1 MVHVPG
7 VQAQRSPRRPVASTR
22 PSWSRLRSMSASTR
36 RWRWCATSVASCWPP
51 VGVPDDAGWGAAAGR
66 PGPGSHPWT
75 DGLAGPGRGGGG
87 RAGPSAV
94 DEHRCPARR
103 LAADPDQPGP
113 GGRQRQ
119 LRGRRR
125 LKTDALDLAA
135 NSDLLGPGTAL
146 VIVSWPRRRG
156 SWLGGWPESGGSR
169 PGPRSRTSSWAR
181 STGPSRSEWRCLEPV
196 RHKVGRLVLAWVHR
210 PGPAQRARVAGCQ
223 QVAATRGSRSW
234 PGWPSGW
241 WPPPPWPSRPTRP
254 RWPGPSSTATAPA
267 GRLRR
272 PDRRGRQAPGR
283 FVAADPVRGVVQ
295 RPGWRWSA
303 LPPLVPR
310 SVTRHGGQRPPG
322 GPSRRAVP
330 RHRCLGRPPR

>member
-22 PSWSRLRSMSASTR
+22 PSWSRSMSASTR

-51 VGVPDDAGWGAAAGR
+51 VGVPGDAGWGAAAGR

-113 GGRQRQ
+113 GGRQRR

-146 VIVSWPRRRG
+146 VVVSWPRRRG
-156 SWLGGWPESGGSR
+156 VGWVGGPRAAGHGPDRAQEPAPGPGRPGLPGVSGGVWSLF
-169 PGPRSRTSSWAR
+169 GTRS
-181 STGPSRSEWRCLEPV
+181 
-196 RHKVGRLVLAWVHR
+196 
-210 PGPAQRARVAGCQ
+210 AGWC
-223 QVAATRGSRSW
+223 W
-234 PGWPSGW
+234 PG
-241 WPPPPWPSRPTRP
+241 
-254 RWPGPSSTATAPA
+254 STDPA
-267 GRLRR
+267 RR
-272 PDRRGRQAPGR
+272 
-283 FVAADPVRGVVQ
+283 
-295 RPGWRWSA
+295 SA
-303 LPPLVPR
+303 LGWLAASRLP
-310 SVTRHGGQRPPG
+310 PPG
-322 GPSRRAVP
+322 GPGPGPGGRAAGGR
-330 RHRCLGRPPR
+330 RHRGRPDRPGLDGPDHHRPRPHLLAAFDAQIAEADKRLAALLPRTRFAVLSSGLAGGGPRCHRWCRGR

>member
-22 PSWSRLRSMSASTR
+22 PSWSRSMSASTR

-125 LKTDALDLAA
+125 LKTDALDLGA

-146 VIVSWPRRRG
+146 VVVSWPRR
-156 SWLGGWPESGGSR
+156 GGVGWVGGAESGGSR

-210 PGPAQRARVAGCQ
+210 PARRSALGWLACQ

-234 PGWPSGW
+234 PRVAERLVAAATVAIPTDQARTIIDRDRTC
-241 WPPPPWPSRPTRP
+241 WPPSTP
-254 RWPGPSSTATAPA
+254 RSPGPTSAWP
-267 GRLRR
+267 L
-272 PDRRGRQAPGR
+272 
-283 FVAADPVRGVVQ
+283 VAADPVRGVVQ
-295 RPGWRWSA
+295 RPWLAGGPRCRRWRRGRRPGTVA
-303 LPPLVPR
+303 
-310 SVTRHGGQRPPG
+310 QRPPG
-322 GPSRRAVP
+322 GPSQRAVP